1 MSEAP
6 VPVKPTFFHPAS
18 GAAILAMD
26 WACFGLEWEL
36 GPVSM
41 AVMSAVAFVA
51 TYAVVWRV
59 QSKLRGDPSRLAHA
73 KAFAG
78 ALAAAVPF
86 PVTGTIVGG
95 TILALSGL
103 RLPFTPRR

>member
-6 VPVKPTFFHPAS
+6 VPIRPTFFNPAS
-18 GAAILAMD
+18 GAAILAVD

-41 AVMSAVAFVA
+41 AVMSGVAFVA
-51 TYAVVWRV
+51 AYLVVWRV
-59 QSKLRGDPSRLAHA
+59 QSKLRGDPPRLAHA

>member
-1 MSEAP
+1 MSDSP
-6 VPVKPTFFHPAS
+6 VPLKPTFFHPAS

-36 GPVSM
+36 GPISIV
-41 AVMSAVAFVA
+41 AMSAVAFVA

-59 QSKLRGDPSRLAHA
+59 QSRLRGDPPRLAHA

-78 ALAAAVPF
+78 ALAAGVPF
-86 PVTGTIVGG
+86 PVTGTIVGA

-103 RLPFTPRR
+103 KWPLKLPR

>member
-1 MSEAP
+1 MNESP
-6 VPVKPTFFHPAS
+6 VPLKPTFFHPAS

-26 WACFGLEWEL
+26 WMCFGLEWEL
-36 GPVSM
+36 GFLSM
-41 AVMSAVAFVA
+41 AAMSAVAFVA

-59 QSKLRGDPSRLAHA
+59 QSKLRGDPPRLAHA

-78 ALAAAVPF
+78 ALAAGVPF

-103 RLPFTPRR
+103 RIPFKLSR